1 MKLLRKAVSGSQPA
15 VQKPSSRSVRCL
27 PFSGAPQQRI
37 AGAIADRQREL
48 NHQQRNICVAF
59 SISDV
64 VNCIKATNKL
74 PLDLQATNM
83 LLSATKATY
92 VFTMTNSILHQ
103 IKQRRLTLGLKQ
115 NDMMLRVGVSRQQ
128 YQRLESKGN
137 PRLDTLVLI
146 AKGLN
151 SELMLIPKE
160 KLGAV
165 MALLEQESSE
175 PGKAN
180 VSQAKKTARE
190 DAKKSLSDDPW
201 QDLLGDEL

>member
-1 MKLLRKAVSGSQPA
+1 MLTSTV
-15 VQKPSSRSVRCL
+15 
-27 PFSGAPQQRI
+27 
-37 AGAIADRQREL
+37 
-48 NHQQRNICVAF
+48 
-59 SISDV
+59 
-64 VNCIKATNKL
+64 KATNVF
-74 PLDLQATNM
+74 TNM
-83 LLSATKATY
+83 KSL
-92 VFTMTNSILHQ
+92 IHQ

-137 PRLDTLVLI
+137 PRLDTLELI

-175 PGKAN
+175 PGREHI
-180 VSQAKKTARE
+180 SQAKKP
-190 DAKKSLSDDPW
+190 AKEEANKSLSDDPW
-201 QDLLGDEL
+201 QDLLGDNS